1 MITQKERKTLIIK
14 YLQKNPLS
22 NFRQIRINHAK
33 HEYHSQYLHNLL
45 DQLIQEKKLDTFL
58 QRYYAVPKSG
68 KEVNLL
74 IAIVKSV
81 PLTKPTFKT
90 LSFDNTL
97 KNPTIKTI
105 INNCISLYHLK
116 LKIHNF
122 ENIIPQRSF
131 NPNFI
136 KFLKTFSDDNYYTEF
151 MVDKGFFKKNSL
163 WKIKVKS
170 NNTLEKRI
178 LNFLRLY
185 WTFSLEYYAHLK
197 NNRIPLKET
206 FSRIFKQSNEGK
218 SITAEDLGITNK
230 ALKRSLDQ
238 LSTKQGIYIDVIEYD
253 SKGNLMKP
261 EKDMDGLW
269 PRRPQILQIG
279 LNILEHRT
287 PSKRKKYAKIAE
299 EQTGIPFTKLI
310 PLDGYSN
317 ILKDARKDPKAS
329 DD

>member
-45 DQLIQEKKLDTFL
+45 DQLIQEKKMDTFL
-58 QRYYAVPKSG
+58 QRYYALPKSG
-68 KEVNLL
+68 KEINML
-74 IAIVKSV
+74 INIVKSM
-81 PLTKPTFKT
+81 PLKNPEFKK
-90 LSFDNTL
+90 LNFDNTL

-105 INNCISLYHLK
+105 IKNCICLYRLK
-116 LKIHNF
+116 LKINNL
-122 ENIIPQRSF
+122 ENTIPQRSF
-131 NPNFI
+131 NSNFI

-151 MVDKGFFKKNSL
+151 MVDKGFLKKNPL

-185 WTFSLEYYAHLK
+185 WMYSFEYYTHLK
-197 NNRIPLKET
+197 NNRIPLKEL
-206 FSRIFKQSNEGK
+206 FSRIFQLYNEGK
-218 SITAEDLGITNK
+218 SVTAENLRITNK

-238 LSTKQGIYIDVIEYD
+238 LTTKKDVYKNIIEYD
-253 SKGNLMKP
+253 SEWNVIMA

-269 PRRPQILQIG
+269 SRRPQFLQMGLLILG
-279 LNILEHRT
+279 HRT

-317 ILKDARKDPKAS
+317 ILKDAPKNPS
-329 DD
+329 KTF

>member
-1 MITQKERKTLIIK
+1 MITTTERKKLIIK

-22 NFRQIRINHAK
+22 NFRQIRINHSE
-33 HEYHSQYLHNLL
+33 HEYHSQYLHKLL
-45 DQLIQEKKLDTFL
+45 DELIHEKKIDTFL
-58 QRYYAVPKSG
+58 QRYYEIPKSG
-68 KEVNLL
+68 KEINML
-74 IAIVKSV
+74 INIVKST
-81 PLTKPTFKT
+81 PLKNPEFKK
-90 LSFDNTL
+90 LNFHNTL

-105 INNCISLYHLK
+105 INNCICLYRLK
-116 LKIHNF
+116 LKINNL
-122 ENIIPQRSF
+122 ENTILERSF
-131 NPNFI
+131 NPNYI

-151 MVDKGFFKKNSL
+151 MADKGFFKKNPL

-170 NNTLEKRI
+170 HNTLEKRI
-178 LNFLRLY
+178 LSFLRLY
-185 WTFSLEYYAHLK
+185 WTFSLEYYTHLK

-238 LSTKQGIYIDVIEYD
+238 LATKQGIYKDIIEYD
-253 SKGNLMKP
+253 SERKLVKP

-279 LNILEHRT
+279 LNILGHRT

-310 PLDGYSN
+310 PLNGYSN
-317 ILKDARKDPKAS
+317 LLKDAPKKPS
-329 DD
+329 KTY

>member
-22 NFRQIRINHAK
+22 NFRQIRVNHTK
-33 HEYHSQYLHNLL
+33 HEYHSLYLHNLL
-45 DQLIQEKKLDTFL
+45 DELIQKKIDTFL

-68 KEVNLL
+68 KEINLL
-74 IAIVKSV
+74 IAIIKSA
-81 PLTKPTFKT
+81 PLTKPMFKK

-105 INNCISLYHLK
+105 INNCICLYHLK
-116 LKIHNF
+116 LKINNF

-151 MVDKGFFKKNSL
+151 MVDKSFFKKNSL

-185 WTFSLEYYAHLK
+185 WNYSFEYYTHLK

-206 FSRIFKQSNEGK
+206 FSRIFKQYNVGK

-238 LSTKQGIYIDVIEYD
+238 LTTKQGIYKDIIEYD
-253 SKGNLMKP
+253 SERNIIKP

-279 LNILEHRT
+279 LDILGHRT

-317 ILKDARKDPKAS
+317 ILKNARKDPSKAS